1 MTKDEKIKQ
10 IEAGKKFMWFRPEG
24 MVMVDKKQALRLLE
38 IHREKMQ
45 LTNTKGTLAIVLE
58 KEAS

>member
-45 LTNTKGTLAIVLE
+45 LTNTKVSLAIVLK